1 MYNLFT
7 THAQSPTEQNLLLGQ
22 QVLTMAVLAILVTAP
37 IGAALIAVFGPKLL
51 TKEVEDTKEEGAV
64 GGVDVGLVE
73 MKA

>member
-1 MYNLFT
+1 M
-7 THAQSPTEQNLLLGQ
+7 LGQ

-51 TKEVEDTKEEGAV
+51 TKEVEDTKKEGGAV

>member
-1 MYNLFT
+1 MFT

-51 TKEVEDTKEEGAV
+51 TKEVEDTKKEGGAV